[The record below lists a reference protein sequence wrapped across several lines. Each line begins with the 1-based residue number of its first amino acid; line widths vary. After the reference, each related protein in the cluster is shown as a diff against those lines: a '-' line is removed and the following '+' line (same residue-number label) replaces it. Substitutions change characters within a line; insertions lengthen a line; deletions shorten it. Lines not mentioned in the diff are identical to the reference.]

1 MKPIERRLNVFFYDN
16 YVGQLLQVQGGDLA
30 FEYDEVYLESGR
42 LAISYALPLKKER
55 LDGKE
60 AKAFFSGIL
69 PDEGE
74 RERLARQ
81 IGVSQKNPFALL
93 NAIGGECAGAISI
106 RPLEDGEQV
115 HKKKEASIDSPAIPL
130 SKTDVLALLQRL
142 EQRPLLAG
150 ENGLRLSLAGAQQ
163 KLAVIYQNEQIH
175 LSKGDAPTTHILKPP
190 LQRLEDSCF
199 NELFCMRLAH
209 TKGFETP
216 HTFIYWAEETPCYL
230 VERYDRI
237 RHKDGA
243 IQRLH
248 QEDFC
253 QALGIVPEQK
263 YESEGGP
270 SIQACL
276 TLLDDASMHP
286 AKDKMSFIDR
296 IIFNYLIGNTDA
308 HGKNFS
314 FLYDK
319 EKARLAPMYDLVSL
333 AIYPAFEAHRAMHIG
348 GRKNPDDVLI
358 RHWHSLVPNTKLAQ
372 GNLEK
377 KLLKL
382 AKETPQKAEALKES
396 LKQEGIESSIF
407 DRIIALI
414 QERSQ
419 RLQKNLNY

>member
-1 MKPIERRLNVFFYDN
+1 MKSIERRLNVFFYDN

-30 FEYDEVYLESGR
+30 FEYDEAYLESAGI
-42 LAISYALPLKKER
+42 AISYALPLKKER
-55 LDGKE
+55 LEGTE
-60 AKAFFSGIL
+60 VKAFFSGIL

-106 RPLEDGEQV
+106 HPLEDGEKI
-115 HKKKEASIDSPAIPL
+115 HKKNDASADTSVIPL
-130 SKTDVLALLQRL
+130 SETDALALLQRL

-199 NELFCMRLAH
+199 NELFCMRLANAI
-209 TKGFETP
+209 GFETP
-216 HTFIYWAEETPCYL
+216 HTFLYWAGETPCYL

-237 RHKDGA
+237 RHQDGS

-276 TLLDDASMHP
+276 TLLDDASTQP
-286 AKDKMSFIDR
+286 AKDKMNFIDR

-319 EKARLAPMYDLVSL
+319 EKARLAPMYDLLSL
-333 AIYPAFEAHRAMHIG
+333 AIYPAFDPRMAMSIG
-348 GRKNPDDVLI
+348 KRKNPDEVLL

-372 GNLEK
+372 RNLEK
-377 KLLKL
+377 RLLKL

-396 LKQEGIESSIF
+396 LKQEDLQSSIF

-414 QERSQ
+414 HKRSKH
-419 RLQKNLNY
+419 LSEICNN

>member
-1 MKPIERRLNVFFYDN
+1 M
-16 YVGQLLQVQGGDLA
+16 
-30 FEYDEVYLESGR
+30 
-42 LAISYALPLKKER
+42 
-55 LDGKE
+55 
-60 AKAFFSGIL
+60 
-69 PDEGE
+69 
-74 RERLARQ
+74 ARQ
-81 IGVSQKNPFALL
+81 IGVSHKNPFALL

-106 RPLEDGEQV
+106 HPLEDGEQV
-115 HKKKEASIDSPAIPL
+115 QHKKDSSADSPALPL

-150 ENGLRLSLAGAQQ
+150 ENGLRLSLAGVQQ

-190 LQRLEDSCF
+190 LQRLEDSYF

-209 TKGFETP
+209 AMVFETP
-216 HTFIYWAEETPCYL
+216 HTFLYWTEETPCYL

-237 RHKDGA
+237 HHKDGS

-276 TLLDDASMHP
+276 TLLDDASLHP
-286 AKDKMSFIDR
+286 AKDKMSFIER

-314 FLYDK
+314 FCMTRK
-319 EKARLAPMYDLVSL
+319 RLVWLRCM
-333 AIYPAFEAHRAMHIG
+333 IY
-348 GRKNPDDVLI
+348 
-358 RHWHSLVPNTKLAQ
+358 
-372 GNLEK
+372 
-377 KLLKL
+377 
-382 AKETPQKAEALKES
+382 
-396 LKQEGIESSIF
+396 
-407 DRIIALI
+407 
-414 QERSQ
+414 
-419 RLQKNLNY
+419 